1 MKVRETT
8 LWDHPPTLTL
18 RKPGASGNLES
29 GYAQRAERSLTMPS
43 GGDRRSC
50 RAVTNVYTERL
61 SRPSHSPNWGLVVC
75 FDGTFQS
82 LHAMACNMHEEPVM
96 LKIKL
101 HNLDTSV
108 EPTPRFAS
116 DAEIQLAEQMR
127 YLLEERYF
135 GPSAIPSP
143 LQTRSGEGH

>member
-1 MKVRETT
+1 
-8 LWDHPPTLTL
+8 
-18 RKPGASGNLES
+18 
-29 GYAQRAERSLTMPS
+29 
-43 GGDRRSC
+43 
-50 RAVTNVYTERL
+50 
-61 SRPSHSPNWGLVVC
+61 
-75 FDGTFQS
+75 
-82 LHAMACNMHEEPVM
+82 MHEEPVM

-101 HNLDTSV
+101 QNLDTSV

-127 YLLEERYF
+127 YQLEERYF